1 MSLKT
6 MKEQLERCVERR
18 RNEMNPNIY
27 MYEQLKRYHCQT
39 LLVEVELE
47 QRLADMQPTTP
58 PHWLHSLATRLGRY
72 W

>member
-1 MSLKT
+1 
-6 MKEQLERCVERR
+6 
-18 RNEMNPNIY
+18 MNPNIY